1 MFVKSVFLNNFRNYK
16 EKTVRFSEGL
26 NVIAGPNAT
35 GKTNLLESVYMCG
48 LGNSPRVSRDKD
60 VIMWG
65 ETGAYIR
72 LELQKKFRLH
82 TIEMYIDSRE
92 KKRVAIDGI
101 PISRLSQLIGTLG
114 VVFFSPDEL
123 KLVKDAPAE
132 RRRFMDV
139 SLCQQSSKYLFS
151 LSRYN
156 AVLLRRNKLLK
167 TLPVGE
173 DLKNALH
180 VWDLQL
186 AQEGARVIKAR
197 YSFARELK
205 AFAAEKHLTLSS
217 GREEL
222 SLEYESDVPD
232 GEEKQIEEAL
242 LSRLFLSYDKDCAL
256 QYTTVGPHKDDIKI
270 SLSGVDVR
278 KFGSQGQQRTAAL
291 SLKLAEISLFT
302 DNTGE
307 QPVLLLD
314 DVLSEL
320 DKDRRATL
328 LEETSLLQTII
339 TCTEYE
345 ESAAANII
353 KTR

>member
-139 SLCQQSSKYLFS
+139 SLCQQSSKYLFF

-197 YSFARELK
+197 YAFARELK

-232 GEEKQIEEAL
+232 GEEKQIE
-242 LSRLFLSYDKDCAL
+242 
-256 QYTTVGPHKDDIKI
+256 
-270 SLSGVDVR
+270 
-278 KFGSQGQQRTAAL
+278 
-291 SLKLAEISLFT
+291 
-302 DNTGE
+302 
-307 QPVLLLD
+307 
-314 DVLSEL
+314 
-320 DKDRRATL
+320 
-328 LEETSLLQTII
+328 
-339 TCTEYE
+339 
-345 ESAAANII
+345 
-353 KTR
+353 